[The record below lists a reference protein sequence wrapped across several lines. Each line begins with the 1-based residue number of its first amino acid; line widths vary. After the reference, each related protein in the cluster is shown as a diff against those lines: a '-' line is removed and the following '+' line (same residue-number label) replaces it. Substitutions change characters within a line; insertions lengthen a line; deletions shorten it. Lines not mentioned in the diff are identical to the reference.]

1 MLIQNL
7 ALYEDRYYIHVNREN
22 DLLFYFFDYDVRS
35 ADINMQFQH
44 FHTFYELCILLC
56 PRATHFLKGK
66 PYELQTFDILGI
78 PPNVLHMTQYPEG
91 EPCKRLIVRFN
102 LPRSVPGLSNEYEQ
116 LLGIF
121 HQEVPI
127 FRFAPE
133 MRAKIYRK
141 LNDIFLLAQK
151 TDPMRDLIIHQKFIE
166 FLTLLFLH
174 QEQNEYANEADM
186 SQTEKKIYA
195 VASYIHAHYAE
206 PLSLESLAQQFF
218 ISSCYLS
225 HQFRNIT
232 GFTLTDYI
240 QMTKVRNVQSML
252 INTRTPIT
260 EAALSCGFT
269 SFSQFNR
276 VFQKHIG
283 MPPSQYRKLNQMQA
297 PETEE

>member
-7 ALYEDRYYIHVNREN
+7 VLYENEYFIHVNREN
-22 DLLFYFFDYDVRS
+22 DPLFYFFDYDVRT
-35 ADINMQFQH
+35 ADINMRFQH
-44 FHTFYELCILLC
+44 FHTFYELCIPLC
-56 PRATHFLKGK
+56 PRATHFLEGK

-78 PPNVLHMTQYPEG
+78 PPAVLHMTQYPEG

-102 LPRSVPGLSNEYEQ
+102 LPRGVAGLGNEYEQ

-121 HQEVPI
+121 QRDVPI

-133 MRAKIYRK
+133 IRSSVFRK

-151 TDPMRDLIIHQKFIE
+151 TDPMRNLIIHLKFIE

-174 QEQNEYANEADM
+174 QDQNEYTDEAQM
-186 SQTEKKIYA
+186 TPTEKKIYA
-195 VASYIHAHYAE
+195 VASYIHTHYAE
-206 PLSLESLAQQFF
+206 PISLELLAQKFF
-218 ISSCYLS
+218 IGSCYLS
-225 HQFRNIT
+225 HQFKSIT

-240 QMTKVRNVQSML
+240 QMTRVRNLQSML
-252 INTRTPIT
+252 INTGIPIT

-283 MPPSQYRKLNQMQA
+283 MAPSQYRKQNRMIS
-297 PETEE
+297 E